1 MNNFK
6 ARREFLSTW
15 DQRIVLRVTF
25 CAHRCVWN
33 SSHRIRQKSDLSIA
47 TAIISRELWK
57 LKRTTVLVVTPL
69 VAIMKDHVEEMIR
82 LGLKAFGIGL
92 GENDQNV
99 ICFQARLMSTLTLF
113 MVVQRVGVLPSGRK
127 H

>member
-1 MNNFK
+1 MFNMASSRLTDELFER
-6 ARREFLSTW
+6 ALS
-15 DQRIVLRVTF
+15 DSPKDFPHIP
-25 CAHRCVWN
+25 C
-33 SSHRIRQKSDLSIA
+33 
-47 TAIISRELWK
+47 
-57 LKRTTVLVVTPL
+57 LKDPL